1 MEGGINNTGGKPVT
15 NQKRSRTMI
24 GLTHSAEGT
33 SHRFFYG
40 PFQLELSPQDAT
52 DKQPE
57 RLVISIR
64 RALNDESE
72 IVYVDDIL
80 NPPAEPFAWVSL
92 TEHGASF
99 RRWDAD
105 QLSIRKFAEIRV
117 S

>member
-1 MEGGINNTGGKPVT
+1 MV
-15 NQKRSRTMI
+15 
-24 GLTHSAEGT
+24 GLTHVIDGP
-33 SHRFFYG
+33 SHKFFYG
-40 PFQLELSPQDAT
+40 PFQLELRPQEAT

-64 RALNDESE
+64 RVLDEDTE
-72 IVYVDDIL
+72 VVYVNDIL